1 VLLLAATAPAS
12 VAASTRPAVTSSAIS
27 LAEAWSV
34 PPPAGT
40 GQIEV
45 SRIAATTDAVYV
57 AGIVGGHLDGETS
70 LGEHDVFVAR
80 YSTAGQ
86 LVWARHVGTSAA
98 DQMSSLTATATS
110 IFVSGS
116 SDSQTGPPAI
126 GPTTFVARLSTSGQV
141 LWQKTE
147 PLDQAGAFS
156 YVAPDRENGVV
167 VAMHTATT
175 FGTPNVRPALV
186 RRYGWDGTVRWE
198 DRIVGCCTAFG
209 NRYGAPQGLSAD
221 PGGVTAIVWKVHPS
235 TESDRTYVRRYSW
248 SGQLA
253 WEASIAGPIGDVTSH
268 QVAASSASIWVAGSS
283 AVPITGAPN
292 AFPAGNPFVRRLS
305 FGGATAW
312 TKALAPYVIRPDCS
326 SFVAIGGIPGDAS
339 AGTQVGT
346 YLSRLNNDGGTSWRF
361 DRPGTTTTRIDF
373 EDLAVTGTRAYVLE
387 RRVTEGVSTHRVVAL
402 ESVPARA
409 DCDTGAPRAGVPTSK
424 LVSGSAI
431 SGGRTTMRTTWT
443 GIDSSSGVASYDAAQ
458 STDGGAWATVA
469 TGLAAPKLDRVLATG
484 HSYRFRVRAVD
495 RAGNV
500 GAWTYGSTFR
510 LTGYSESNARVR
522 YSGRWTTSASSVYWG
537 GKAKASSQ
545 AEARASLTFTGRS
558 VEVVSRKG
566 PGRGKVKIYVDGVLK
581 ATVDL
586 YARGSYQNQRVVWA
600 GNWSTAATRTI
611 TVRVLGTEFR
621 PRIDLDAFV
630 VGS

>member
-1 VLLLAATAPAS
+1 LGAS
-12 VAASTRPAVTSSAIS
+12 LT
-27 LAEAWSV
+27 EAWSV
-34 PPPAGT
+34 PPPSGT
-40 GQIEV
+40 GQIAI
-45 SRIAATTDAVYV
+45 SKIAATEDAVYM
-57 AGIVGGHLDGETS
+57 AGIVGGHLDGQSS

-98 DQMSSLTATATS
+98 DHVSSLSATTTS
-110 IFVSGS
+110 VFVSGS

-126 GPTTFVARLSTSGQV
+126 GPTTFVTRLSTSGQL

-147 PLDQAGAFS
+147 PLDQSGAGSFLAS
-156 YVAPDRENGVV
+156 DRENGVV
-167 VAMHTATT
+167 VAMHAATT
-175 FGTPNVRPALV
+175 FGLTDVRPAIV
-186 RRYGWDGTVRWE
+186 RRYGADGTVRWE

-209 NRYGAPQGLSAD
+209 NRFGAPQGLSAD
-221 PGGVTAIVWKVHPS
+221 PGGVTATVWKVHPS

-248 SGQLA
+248 TGQLA
-253 WEASIAGPIGDVTSH
+253 WETSIAAPLGDVTSH

-292 AFPAGNPFVRRLS
+292 VFPAANPFVRRLS
-305 FGGATAW
+305 FSGASAW
-312 TKALAPYVIRPDCS
+312 TKALTPNVIRPDCS
-326 SFVAIGGIPGDAS
+326 SFVTIGGITGDDT
-339 AGTQVGT
+339 AGTDVGS
-346 YLSRLNNDGGTSWRF
+346 YLSRLNNEGATIWTF

-373 EDLAVTGTRAYVLE
+373 LDLAVAGSRAYVLE
-387 RRVTEGVSTHRVVAL
+387 DRVTGGTSTSRLVAL
-402 ESVPARA
+402 ESLPARS
-409 DCDTGAPRAGVPTSK
+409 DCDTSAPRASTPSSK
-424 LVSGSAI
+424 LLSGSAI
-431 SGGRTTMRTTWT
+431 TGGRTTMRTTWT
-443 GIDSSSGVASYDAAQ
+443 GSDTSSGVASYDAAQ
-458 STDGGAWATVA
+458 STDGGAWTTVA
-469 TGLAAPKLDRVLATG
+469 MGLAAPKLDRVLATG
-484 HSYRFRVRAVD
+484 HAYRFRVRAVD

-500 GAWTYGSTFR
+500 GAWTYGRTFR

-522 YSGRWTTSASSVYWG
+522 YSGKWTTSTSSVYWG

-558 VEVVSRKG
+558 VELVSRKG

-581 ATVDL
+581 TTVDL
-586 YARGSYQNQRVVWA
+586 YASSYQNQRVVWA
-600 GNWSTAATRTI
+600 GNWSSSATRTV